1 MRIDWGD
8 DYKSIRASEGWLSE
22 EESTIWLN
30 FLRWASCINAKKFH
44 SEVLGEVRQTTIFCI
59 LLKVEFKLSVFRI
72 AEKSP
77 QQEDDN

>member
-30 FLRWASCINAKKFH
+30 FLRWASCINAKKFQ
-44 SEVLGEVRQTTIFCI
+44 SEVLGERLVKQQS
-59 LLKVEFKLSVFRI
+59 SVFI
-72 AEKSP
+72 KGWI
-77 QQEDDN
+77 

>member
-30 FLRWASCINAKKFH
+30 FLRWASYINAEKFQ
-44 SEVLGEVRQTTIFCI
+44 SEVPKTRQTTIFCI
-59 LLKVEFKLSVFRI
+59 CIKVWI
-72 AEKSP
+72 
-77 QQEDDN
+77 